1 MVGKQCLKDSVGE
14 QRGQKV
20 VKEVLGWGGGGGV
33 AKRSKPIRFIFE
45 QFSGYKTFKK
55 LILTRTQR
63 RKW

>member
-20 VKEVLGWGGGGGV
+20 VKEVLGWGGRCL

-45 QFSGYKTFKK
+45 QF
-55 LILTRTQR
+55 
-63 RKW
+63 

>member
-20 VKEVLGWGGGGGV
+20 VKEVLGGGGGV

-45 QFSGYKTFKK
+45 QF
-55 LILTRTQR
+55 
-63 RKW
+63 